1 MCWALLLLL
10 CLPLAT
16 GCKDITKAGQPSIR
30 LQSDVLA
37 FRVAVI
43 GQSQAKNIVL
53 QNEGTADLKLSS
65 VSTGID
71 AAVLQLGAP
80 GDTVLSPG
88 EQTQIV
94 VTYTPRDYAP
104 LSGVVTIR
112 SNDPTEGVVQVAVNA
127 PASLPLLLATPDPVD
142 FGVQELGTHIFYECN
157 GLRTNCI
164 TSNFVINL
172 NSN

>member
-1 MCWALLLLL
+1 MRLLHLWALLLLL

-80 GDTVLSPG
+80 NGGTRLSFDVDDLHVAARK
-88 EQTQIV
+88 Q
-94 VTYTPRDYAP
+94 D
-104 LSGVVTIR
+104 R
-112 SNDPTEGVVQVAVNA
+112 SRGRGQRERRYQAQGNKHRGKAQCRHGGP
-127 PASLPLLLATPDPVD
+127 PV
-142 FGVQELGTHIFYECN
+142 
-157 GLRTNCI
+157 
-164 TSNFVINL
+164 
-172 NSN
+172 